1 MQITREDIQHAT
13 DERIDPWAVSNGLLY
28 RLCRQYPDHQDA
40 RGVTAKMLLIGRA
53 YAAAAERGRSGG
65 STADSSGDEFY
76 VRDLP
81 RVLRTSAVD
90 ARLRAL
96 RGVRT
101 ITDENVAHV
110 VQAHSVLMAVL
121 RDLTGLE
128 KRALASKYLHFHL
141 PRLFFIF
148 DSRAQRMMRLV
159 SPASQRNSKRGGRG
173 GDPQY
178 ELFVVRALVLRE
190 QLQGRFGVRLTPRQ
204 LDRLLLMLEARHL
217 RDA

>member
-1 MQITREDIQHAT
+1 MRITRQDIQRAT
-13 DERIDPWAVSNGLLY
+13 NERIDPWAVSDGLLY
-28 RLCRQYPDHQDA
+28 ALCRQYPDHQDA

-65 STADSSGDEFY
+65 STAKSSGDEFY

-81 RVLRTSAVD
+81 RVLRRSAVD
-90 ARLRAL
+90 AKLRAL
-96 RGVRT
+96 CRLRT
-101 ITDENVAHV
+101 ITDQNVSRV
-110 VQAHSVLMAVL
+110 VQAHCVLMAVL

-159 SPASQRNSKRGGRG
+159 STAPQRNSRRGGRG

-178 ELFVVRALVLRE
+178 ELFVVRALALRDRLE
-190 QLQGRFGVRLTPRQ
+190 GRFGVRLTPRQ
-204 LDRLLLMLEARHL
+204 LDRILLMLEARHL